1 MGGGRKRG
9 WGIEAISLR
18 EAKKYFGRL
27 AQATPFFN
35 SCVRPYP
42 QQGSHYFF
50 VIHLYLKLFPRYEKY
65 SPDEGLVIV
74 LWVES
79 RSGQVDRGLRGEL
92 VLQSL
97 NKKKLK
103 CFWLH
108 SL

>member
-1 MGGGRKRG
+1 MGG
-9 WGIEAISLR
+9 
-18 EAKKYFGRL
+18 AKKGVGDRSHFAEGSKKNISGASPR
-27 AQATPFFN
+27 QAIPFFN

-97 NKKKLK
+97 NEKKL
-103 CFWLH
+103 
-108 SL
+108 